1 MSSTTKASNTAMNV
15 EVPSVLKLLMLP
27 EELILSCL
35 VRVPRL
41 YYPTLTLVSKSIR
54 SLINSPEL
62 FPIPSLDSPP
72 SAMSGVAAV
81 GSDIYAI
88 GGSIDG
94 VSSSSVFVMDTH
106 YHTWCKAPS
115 MHVARVS
122 PSASVLDGKIYVTSG
137 GGWGKLDYT
146 NWMEVFDTKTRTW
159 EFMPSP
165 GSESFDYENVALE
178 GSIYVRSNERGET
191 FKLNKGRWR
200 AADLALTR
208 GWSYNWKRLFCYCV
222 IENVLYCYSSV
233 DLYWYDFID
242 REWREVK
249 RLKGRLPMSSKNDH
263 YRLADY
269 GGNLVFLWEEHVHT
283 KNVQNTTLVWCAE
296 ISFERRQ
303 RTEICGTIEWCDVVF
318 TYTKQEHTLVHFIPE
333 PLANRDNKLVPIP
346 SLDSPPS
353 AMSVVAAVGSDIY
366 ANGGSIDGFS
376 LSSVFVMDTHY
387 HTWCKAPSMHV
398 ARVSPSASVLDGK
411 IYVVG
416 GSKNLDYTN
425 WMEVYDTKTQ
435 TWEFVPSPGK
445 DIDGRFGY
453 KSASLEGSVYVMDR
467 AKYETFK
474 LNKGRWRV
482 ADQKLTTG
490 WSLDFVQ
497 FYYCVTENVLYYYSS
512 IDLCWYDFIDKLWR
526 GVKGLEGR
534 LPWYRRFRNTYH
546 HRLADYGGKL
556 VFLWKEYVHTENVQN
571 TTLVW
576 CAEISLERLHR
587 SEIYGTVEWCDVVF
601 TYTTQV
607 DQENTTFV
615 LMHVIPNTLKTSK
628 ILLLLSSLKH
638 YQNCKKAKITL
649 LP

>member
-72 SAMSGVAAV
+72 SA
-81 GSDIYAI
+81 I
-88 GGSIDG
+88 IDG

-106 YHTWCKAPS
+106 YHTWCKAP
-115 MHVARVS
+115 R
-122 PSASVLDGKIYVTSG
+122 
-137 GGWGKLDYT
+137 GWGKLDYT

-208 GWSYNWKRLFCYCV
+208 GWSYNWKRL
-222 IENVLYCYSSV
+222 
-233 DLYWYDFID
+233 
-242 REWREVK
+242 EWREVK

>member
-1 MSSTTKASNTAMNV
+1 MSSTTMSTDPMKV
-15 EVPSVLKLLMLP
+15 EVPPVLTLLMLP
-27 EELILSCL
+27 NELILSCL
-35 VRVPRL
+35 ARVPRL
-41 YYPTLTLVSKSIR
+41 YYPTLTLVSKSFR

-62 FPIPSLDSPP
+62 
-72 SAMSGVAAV
+72 
-81 GSDIYAI
+81 
-88 GGSIDG
+88 
-94 VSSSSVFVMDTH
+94 
-106 YHTWCKAPS
+106 C
-115 MHVARVS
+115 
-122 PSASVLDGKIYVTSG
+122 
-137 GGWGKLDYT
+137 
-146 NWMEVFDTKTRTW
+146 KTR
-159 EFMPSP
+159 S
-165 GSESFDYENVALE
+165 L
-178 GSIYVRSNERGET
+178 
-191 FKLNKGRWR
+191 
-200 AADLALTR
+200 LA
-208 GWSYNWKRLFCYCV
+208 
-222 IENVLYCYSSV
+222 
-233 DLYWYDFID
+233 
-242 REWREVK
+242 
-249 RLKGRLPMSSKNDH
+249 
-263 YRLADY
+263 
-269 GGNLVFLWEEHVHT
+269 
-283 KNVQNTTLVWCAE
+283 
-296 ISFERRQ
+296 
-303 RTEICGTIEWCDVVF
+303 RTESCLYVWFQFQNDENTHWF
-318 TYTKQEHTLVHFIPE
+318 TLYRNPYQTVD
-333 PLANRDNKLVPIP
+333 DNSQTNKLGGYKLVPIP

-366 ANGGSIDGFS
+366 AIGGSIDGV
-376 LSSVFVMDTHY
+376 SSSGVFVMDSHY

-435 TWEFVPSPGK
+435 TWEFVPSPGE

-490 WSLDFVQ
+490 WRWDSGQ

-512 IDLCWYDFIDKLWR
+512 IDLCWYDFIDRQWR

-556 VFLWKEYVHTENVQN
+556 VFLWKEDVHTENVQN

-607 DQENTTFV
+607 DQENTTQV
-615 LMHVIPNTLKTSK
+615 ELMHVIATT
-628 ILLLLSSLKH
+628 
-638 YQNCKKAKITL
+638 A
-649 LP
+649 

>member
-62 FPIPSLDSPP
+62 CKTRSLLACTENSPP

-208 GWSYNWKRLFCYCV
+208 GWSYNWKR
-222 IENVLYCYSSV
+222 
-233 DLYWYDFID
+233 
-242 REWREVK
+242 EWREVK

-318 TYTKQEHTLVHFIPE
+318 TYTKQG
-333 PLANRDNKLVPIP
+333 D
-346 SLDSPPS
+346 
-353 AMSVVAAVGSDIY
+353 
-366 ANGGSIDGFS
+366 
-376 LSSVFVMDTHY
+376 
-387 HTWCKAPSMHV
+387 
-398 ARVSPSASVLDGK
+398 
-411 IYVVG
+411 
-416 GSKNLDYTN
+416 
-425 WMEVYDTKTQ
+425 
-435 TWEFVPSPGK
+435 
-445 DIDGRFGY
+445 
-453 KSASLEGSVYVMDR
+453 
-467 AKYETFK
+467 
-474 LNKGRWRV
+474 
-482 ADQKLTTG
+482 
-490 WSLDFVQ
+490 
-497 FYYCVTENVLYYYSS
+497 
-512 IDLCWYDFIDKLWR
+512 
-526 GVKGLEGR
+526 
-534 LPWYRRFRNTYH
+534 
-546 HRLADYGGKL
+546 
-556 VFLWKEYVHTENVQN
+556 
-571 TTLVW
+571 
-576 CAEISLERLHR
+576 
-587 SEIYGTVEWCDVVF
+587 
-601 TYTTQV
+601 
-607 DQENTTFV
+607 
-615 LMHVIPNTLKTSK
+615 LMHVIATT
-628 ILLLLSSLKH
+628 
-638 YQNCKKAKITL
+638 A
-649 LP
+649 